1 MKVRKAST
9 LFAGAAFFV
18 GAAVSAGA
26 AAEDA
31 QIGTTFLL
39 PLAQGVQVHR
49 GAAEDGTGFAAATRT
64 ESEGV
69 TVIRGP
75 AIDHQPPAPDRDTQ
89 ARGGRM
95 QVTAGEDLWFYDP
108 VDETVSACRLFKT
121 FKVSAYRIRCFQRR
135 VKF

>member
-1 MKVRKAST
+1 MRKTSI
-9 LFAGAAFFV
+9 LFASAALLV
-18 GAAVSAGA
+18 AAAVPAVA
-26 AAEDA
+26 AAEEA

-49 GAAEDGTGFAAATRT
+49 GIVEEGGGFEAATRT
-64 ESEGV
+64 KIEGV

-75 AIDHQPPAPDRDTQ
+75 AIDRQPPAADRDAQ
-89 ARGGRM
+89 ARSRRL
-95 QVTAGEDLWFYDP
+95 QVTAGEELWFYDP

-121 FKVSAYRIRCFQRR
+121 FKVSAYRIRCFQRS

>member
-1 MKVRKAST
+1 MKVRKASI
-9 LFAGAAFFV
+9 LFAGAAFFA
-18 GAAVSAGA
+18 GAAVSAA
-26 AAEDA
+26 AAEEA

-49 GAAEDGTGFAAATRT
+49 GVAEDSAGFEAATRT

-75 AIDHQPPAPDRDTQ
+75 AIDHQPPSPDLESQ
-89 ARGGRM
+89 ARFGRM

-108 VDETVSACRLFKT
+108 LDETVSACRLFKT